1 MGQPQHTNNVRRID
15 FTKAATRPPRTRPG
29 ETEARARN
37 FGSADRDQLKVVS
50 LPEPRRRRPRPRRSL
65 HNVESLAIIIMAALL
80 GALIAAILL
89 DPAL

>member
-50 LPEPRRRRPRPRRSL
+50 LPEPRRRPHPRRSL
-65 HNVESLAIIIMAALL
+65 HNVQSLAIIIMAALL

>member
-50 LPEPRRRRPRPRRSL
+50 LPEPRRRRPRRSL
-65 HNVESLAIIIMAALL
+65 HNVQSLAIIIMAALL